1 LPLPKYWGGEIR
13 LSPEEFTVNSALTVS
28 RQNDGMR
35 RDDLNIPL
43 QRRSLAQRLWAKRP
57 SALALAYGAST
68 LAFLVA
74 GTYAARTPLPFAG
87 EPVVIAAVPAAEEII
102 TASVEPVVPA
112 AAEASEETV
121 VETETNATE
130 EFDTALADAAPEV
143 PQDASRADQG
153 VEQVGRKKVILKVED
168 VPRQDT
174 YKEASGNIIM
184 SSRRPL
190 RAAPIKEISQITPD
204 GLLPIASGSMKSSNL
219 YARPVP
225 MGVVHSE
232 APKIVIVL
240 GGLGISN
247 KLTQRAIKELPA
259 DVTLAFAPYGDN
271 LQNSVNDAR
280 REGHEVFLQVP
291 LEPMGYPATNPGPKT
306 LLSESNEAENIASL
320 HWHMTRFAGYA
331 GVINYMGG
339 KFLTQENSSK
349 VLLRELRKRGLLFVE
364 DGSVSNSTVEAVA
377 QSMNGKA
384 KRADQVIDA
393 DPNPDAILAAL
404 KRLEK
409 EAEQNGIAIGSGSGL
424 AVTIDTLRDWS
435 KDAAERGIVIIPM
448 SAAFKGRLG

>member
-1 LPLPKYWGGEIR
+1 
-13 LSPEEFTVNSALTVS
+13 
-28 RQNDGMR
+28 MR

-57 SALALAYGAST
+57 SALALAYGVST

-87 EPVVIAAVPAAEEII
+87 EPVVMAAVPAAEEII
-102 TASVEPVVPA
+102 TASIEPA
-112 AAEASEETV
+112 APVAAVATQESEDAVAEA
-121 VETETNATE
+121 ETNATE
-130 EFDTALADAAPEV
+130 EFDAAVADAAPEV
-143 PQDASRADQG
+143 PLADQG
-153 VEQVGRKKVILKVED
+153 TEQVGRKKVILKIEEA
-168 VPRQDT
+168 PRQDT

-190 RAAPIKEISQITPD
+190 RAAPIKDISQMTPD
-204 GLLPIASGSMKSSNL
+204 GLLPIVSGSLKSSNL
-219 YARPVP
+219 YARPAP
-225 MGVVHSE
+225 MGVIHSE
-232 APKIVIVL
+232 APKIVIIL
-240 GGLGISN
+240 GGLGIST

-271 LQNSVNDAR
+271 LQDSVNEAR

-291 LEPMGYPATNPGPKT
+291 LEPIGYPATNPGPKT
-306 LLSESNEAENIASL
+306 LLSESNEAENIAAL

-339 KFLTQENSSK
+339 KFLTQEISSK

-364 DGSVSNSTVEAVA
+364 DGSVSNSTVDAAA
-377 QSMNGKA
+377 QSVNGKA

>member
-1 LPLPKYWGGEIR
+1 
-13 LSPEEFTVNSALTVS
+13 V
-28 RQNDGMR
+28 
-35 RDDLNIPL
+35 
-43 QRRSLAQRLWAKRP
+43 
-57 SALALAYGAST
+57 AYGVST
-68 LAFLVA
+68 LAFAVA

-87 EPVVIAAVPAAEEII
+87 EPVVVAAVPAAEEII
-102 TASVEPVVPA
+102 TASVQPVAPA
-112 AAEASEETV
+112 AAEVSEEAV
-121 VETETNATE
+121 GEAETNATE
-130 EFDTALADAAPEV
+130 EFDTALADAAPDV
-143 PQDASRADQG
+143 PQADQG

-190 RAAPIKEISQITPD
+190 RAAPIKDISEVTPE
-204 GLLPIASGSMKSSNL
+204 GVLPVVKGNMKPSSL

-271 LQNSVNDAR
+271 LQESVNDAR

-306 LLSESNEAENIASL
+306 LLSESGEEENIASL

-339 KFLTQENSSK
+339 KFLTQEGSSK

-364 DGSVSNSTVEAVA
+364 DGSVSNSMVDAVA

-393 DPNPDAILAAL
+393 DPNPDAILTAL

>member
-1 LPLPKYWGGEIR
+1 
-13 LSPEEFTVNSALTVS
+13 
-28 RQNDGMR
+28 MR

-57 SALALAYGAST
+57 SSLAVAYGIST
-68 LAFLVA
+68 LAFVAA
-74 GTYAARTPLPFAG
+74 GTYVARTPLPFAG
-87 EPVVIAAVPAAEEII
+87 EPVVVAAVPAAEEII
-102 TASVEPVVPA
+102 TASVEPLIPA
-112 AAEASEETV
+112 AAQTNEESVAEA
-121 VETETNATE
+121 ETNATE
-130 EFDTALADAAPEV
+130 EFDTALADAAPDV
-143 PQDASRADQG
+143 PQADQG
-153 VEQVGRKKVILKVED
+153 IEQVGRKKVILKVED

-190 RAAPIKEISQITPD
+190 RAAPIKEISQMTPD
-204 GLLPIASGSMKSSNL
+204 GLLPIASGSLKSSSL

-271 LQNSVNDAR
+271 LQASVNDAR

-306 LLSESNEAENIASL
+306 LLSESNEDENIASL

-339 KFLTQENSSK
+339 KFLTQEASSK

-364 DGSVSNSTVEAVA
+364 DGSVSNSTIETAA
-377 QSMNGKA
+377 RSINGKA

-448 SAAFKGRLG
+448 SAAFKGRIG